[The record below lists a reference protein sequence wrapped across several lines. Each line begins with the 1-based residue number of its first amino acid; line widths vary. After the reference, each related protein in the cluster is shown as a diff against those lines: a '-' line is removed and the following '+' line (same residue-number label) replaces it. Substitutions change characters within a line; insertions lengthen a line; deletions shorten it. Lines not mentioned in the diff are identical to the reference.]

1 MQMLETFAAVLKT
14 SEFWRKIPR
23 SKYGLICRKNPGNWE
38 HLKPRRFEA
47 NSWSFLPRFYG
58 ETPSEA
64 KMSSFRRKRSEA
76 FSVGAI
82 NKING
87 RLVRPEQKNKGT

>member
-38 HLKPRRFEA
+38 PLKPGSFGGKKSPVFTTFLWWHIPRSKNLVVLKEIPRQL
-47 NSWSFLPRFYG
+47 NSGVSYIPR
-58 ETPSEA
+58 SL
-64 KMSSFRRKRSEA
+64 K
-76 FSVGAI
+76 
-82 NKING
+82 
-87 RLVRPEQKNKGT
+87 RPEKIPQRT